1 MKITYIPALAALAFC
16 CAGLAMTRDASA
28 AAEKACQE
36 AVNAS
41 TVEWASKF
49 VPGTPP
55 AQKAGDVK
63 PPASQ
68 PAPSD
73 QKEAPADPKPS
84 QSPRIRAVS
93 LESVVEVK
101 VTKLDELYKACSTS
115 RIVLFLNGYPIK
127 SLTPSPPTGPST
139 GRLLFKMS
147 VSDSSRQSS
156 DSADAAKKAND
167 ARQSWTPV
175 LGQPS
180 FSPRTVAVS
189 IGPEDGYSAPANMEM
204 TTLDLDIIPTQ
215 FFVIWGI
222 IFLIM
227 LGIFLSFALG
237 TNIIRDGNPNPE
249 SASAN
254 AKSSSV
260 PRAQYGPYSLSKTQG
275 AWWFFIILAAYLFI
289 GIITGDFTS
298 SLNSTALIL
307 LGIGAGTVVA
317 AALIDKAQEAKDTPK
332 VQSASDTA
340 ADNLSRLDADIKA
353 KQAQI
358 DAAPADKVDALK
370 LELALLNAEK
380 EKKQSE
386 YRKLT
391 RQNEQ
396 FLTDI
401 LSDANGISFHRFQM
415 AAWTLVLGIIFI
427 SSVFYN
433 LAMPVFDTTLMGLLG
448 LSAGT
453 YLGLKIPEAATPKA

>member
-16 CAGLAMTRDASA
+16 CVGVALTPDEAA

-36 AVNAS
+36 AANAS

-55 AQKAGDVK
+55 AQKAGDTK

-68 PAPSD
+68 PTPSD
-73 QKEAPADPKPS
+73 QKEAPVDPKPS
-84 QSPRIRAVS
+84 QPPRIRAVS
-93 LESVVEVK
+93 LESVIEVK

-115 RIVLFLNGYPIK
+115 RIVLFLNGYPLK
-127 SLTPSPPTGPST
+127 SLIPSPPTGPST
-139 GRLLFKMS
+139 GRLLFKLS
-147 VSDSSRQSS
+147 VSDSSRQAS

-180 FSPRTVAVS
+180 FSPRTIAVS
-189 IGPEDGYSAPANMEM
+189 VGPEDGYPAPSNMEM

-237 TNIIRDGNPNPE
+237 TNIIRDANPE

-254 AKSSSV
+254 ANSSSV

-332 VQSASDTA
+332 VQTASAAA
-340 ADNLSRLDADIKA
+340 ADNLIRLDADIKA

-370 LELALLNAEK
+370 LELTALNAEK

-427 SSVFYN
+427 SSVYYN
-433 LAMPVFDTTLMGLLG
+433 LAMPVFDTILMGLLG

-453 YLGLKIPEAATPKA
+453 YLGLKIPEAATPKT